1 MSWNFLWFLAV
12 ACSLV
17 LMGCESSE
25 GPLPEPVPTEVSRAD
40 SNQDLLDVQGSDE
53 SEEEDASIL
62 ARAAK
67 IIDQAKESGS
77 SQAEV
82 ASEWLSARM
91 QDVSESTSQAADSTG
106 EWATETFQYLKEQGM
121 TTAGSTHEWLA
132 EDIQNMGAWHY
143 KVVVLDL
150 NQPTAETEQALN
162 DLGKERWECFHVL
175 ASSDGQTT
183 MFFKK
188 GRRSYLKSIPFK
200 DVMRLLPLLG
210 SGDEGDVGDDGQ

>member
-1 MSWNFLWFLAV
+1 MNWNFLWVPVVTGCFFLA
-12 ACSLV
+12 
-17 LMGCESSE
+17 GCDSSDMPAPGTAPAE
-25 GPLPEPVPTEVSRAD
+25 VTQEPDANDKAD
-40 SNQDLLDVQGSDE
+40 AD
-53 SEEEDASIL
+53 DASIL

-210 SGDEGDVGDDGQ
+210 SGDEGDVGGDGQ